1 MTDSSSHLGP
11 DELDLA
17 LDGKLHADR
26 TSHIETCEECRTA
39 VEELRD
45 VIIQLRALRSFKP
58 DPGFSEL
65 IMASVRISPPAA
77 TAHLS
82 DDDLDA
88 WLTGTLHASARAHL
102 LGCGECRRLA
112 DAERTLVLRLERLP
126 LFQPAARFEDR
137 VMAQV
142 SVPSR
147 SLRAR
152 IFATRRS
159 TALAAGVGALVLG
172 SMGTS
177 VLWSMA
183 HQETLTAMGTW
194 ATSAATQWA
203 VSTAQNIGG
212 RILSQPWVLD
222 LRAEATPG
230 RIAALAAIV
239 TALYTGGL
247 LALRRLL
254 ALPTPRVARALP

>member
-1 MTDSSSHLGP
+1 MMDSSSHLRP

-17 LDGKLHADR
+17 LEGKLRVDR

-39 VEELRD
+39 VEELRE
-45 VIIQLRALRSFKP
+45 VVTQLRSLRSFKP

-65 IMASVRISPPAA
+65 IMASVRVTPAVA
-77 TAHLS
+77 SEHLS
-82 DDDLDA
+82 ADDLDL
-88 WLTGTLHASARAHL
+88 WLTGTLHATGRAHL
-102 LGCGECRRLA
+102 LACGDCRRLA
-112 DAERTLVLRLERLP
+112 DAERTLVFRLERLP
-126 LFQPAARFEDR
+126 LFQPAARFEER

-142 SVPSR
+142 ALPAKPW
-147 SLRAR
+147 RAR

-159 TALAAGVGALVLG
+159 TALAAGIGALVLG

-177 VLWSMA
+177 VLWSMG

-194 ATSAATQWA
+194 ATSAATQWTLA
-203 VSTAQNIGG
+203 AAQDIGA
-212 RILSQPWVLD
+212 RILSQPWALD
-222 LRAEATPG
+222 LRAAATPG
-230 RIAALAAIV
+230 RIAALAAIG

-254 ALPTPRVARALP
+254 ALPAPRVARALP